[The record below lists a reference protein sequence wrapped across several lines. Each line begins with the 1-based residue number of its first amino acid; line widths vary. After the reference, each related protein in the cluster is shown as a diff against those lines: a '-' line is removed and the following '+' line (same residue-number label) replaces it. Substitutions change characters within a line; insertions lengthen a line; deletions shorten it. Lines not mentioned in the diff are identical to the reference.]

1 MGILVLTPEMGKIWS
16 LAQERVDPGGY
27 RCSAVDNVDSSIL

>member
-1 MGILVLTPEMGKIWS
+1 MVMLVLTPEMGKIWS
-16 LAQERVDPGGY
+16 LARERVDPGGC